1 MLRNATAYIFALCL
15 VCLVGVIVLLV
26 MNKAVPTELW
36 AALTLLLGGGLGISS
51 PVPASSSTVEPAP
64 AGVPR
69 AAADAPV
76 LPPPVG

>member
-1 MLRNATAYIFALCL
+1 MLKSATAYIFALCL

-26 MNKAVPTELW
+26 TNTNVPTELW

-51 PVPASSSTVEPAP
+51 PVPAVSSTSVPAP

-69 AAADAPV
+69 AADTAPV